1 MELLADLDLGSLSK
15 DDLDRLIRELTVSE
29 QDVSRER
36 RLLHEYLRLL
46 GVKRGAHIAGDP
58 VTGWISRLIERENDV
73 SYRRSLMQG
82 RLDILK
88 AEQKERG
95 RGRSLASLGADALV
109 RALSRHG
116 RSSKPRPADA

>member
-1 MELLADLDLGSLSK
+1 MEILSGLNLGSLSK
-15 DDLDRLIRELTVSE
+15 DDLDRLIGELTVSE

-36 RLLHEYLRLL
+36 RLLHEYLCLL
-46 GVKRGAHIAGDP
+46 GVKRGAHIAGAP
-58 VTGWISRLIERENDV
+58 VTGWIGRLIERESDV

-88 AEQKERG
+88 AEKKERG